1 MNNLEK
7 KQRIMNTRDTIIQLP
22 PPNIKAYANTHQLEA
37 CYVAKQQRSQQQK
50 GSRDILQAL
59 RQMSPE
65 PEEKMKKLFNISY
78 NIAKCERPFSD
89 FADLCKRHAKNGLLR
104 NAYTLI
110 AGL

>member
-1 MNNLEK
+1 
-7 KQRIMNTRDTIIQLP
+7 
-22 PPNIKAYANTHQLEA
+22 
-37 CYVAKQQRSQQQK
+37 
-50 GSRDILQAL
+50 
-59 RQMSPE
+59 MSPE

-110 AGL
+110 AGLWFMHVLSS